1 MNLSIQEI
9 KERLNEK
16 NIDVQSEW
24 FQELHKDERKG
35 VQKLLKQFQRKREQE
50 VALRRAYEEMSIYE
64 KELYAK
70 GYQFVAGV
78 DEVGRGPLAGP
89 VVAASVILP
98 VGCYIPKLND
108 SKKLSEKVREEL
120 YNIIAREAVAIGVGV
135 VSAREIDEIN
145 IYQATKKAMRLA
157 ISQLPVTPDYL
168 LIDALQLEG
177 VPIPQ
182 KSIVQGDAKSI
193 SIAASSIIAKVTRDR
208 LMKQMAQRYP
218 QYGFDQHMGY
228 GTKKHL
234 EALDVY
240 GICPEHRLS
249 FAPIKERITNLS

>member
-1 MNLSIQEI
+1 MKLSIQEI
-9 KERLNEK
+9 KERLKEK
-16 NIDVQSEW
+16 DIDVQSEW
-24 FQELHKDERKG
+24 FQELQRDERKG
-35 VQKLLKQFQRKREQE
+35 VQKLLKQFQKDREQE
-50 VALRRAYEEMSIYE
+50 AALRRAYEEMSIYE

-98 VGCYIPKLND
+98 VDCYIPKLND
-108 SKKLSEKVREEL
+108 SKKLSQKVREEL

-135 VSAREIDEIN
+135 VSAREIDKIN

-177 VPIPQ
+177 LPIPQ

-218 QYGFDQHMGY
+218 QYGFDRHMGY
-228 GTKKHL
+228 GTKQHL
-234 EALDVY
+234 EALNAY
-240 GICPEHRLS
+240 GTCPEHRLS
-249 FAPIKERITNLS
+249 FSPIKERVRNFS